1 MHEIFRIPVRMTV
14 TDVNS
19 EEACQIA
26 VSQAMKHMR
35 PDAEPEK
42 LTVED
47 NFAVEAS
54 QSEVRFTVTR

>member
-1 MHEIFRIPVRMTV
+1 MTV
-14 TDVNS
+14 SDVNS

-47 NFAVEAS
+47 NFSMEAS
-54 QSEVRFTVTR
+54 QSEVCDNVM